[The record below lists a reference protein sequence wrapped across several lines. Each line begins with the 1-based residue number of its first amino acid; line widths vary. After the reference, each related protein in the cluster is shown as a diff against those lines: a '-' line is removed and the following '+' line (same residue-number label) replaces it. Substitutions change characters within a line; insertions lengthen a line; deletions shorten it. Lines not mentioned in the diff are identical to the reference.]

1 MTAADSSFVPNDP
14 TLAPNDPTLAPSG
27 SSLAPG
33 DSSLGPAGTPRP
45 GPVPGKAPIGVGR
58 ALVAGLRRN
67 RLMLAGLVVLVLMVG
82 FCFLGPVF
90 YHSDQT
96 NASLADQTLPPGP
109 GHPLGTDAVGYDQLG
124 RLMLGGQSAIEIGLG
139 AALLAVVLGTAW
151 GAVAGYFGGAVDA
164 MMMRVVDAMLAI
176 PAILLLLV
184 LSTIWHPSV
193 PKLIVILGLLAWLGP
208 ARFVRGETLTIRV
221 RDYVKAARLMGA
233 RAPRIIV
240 RHVLPN
246 TVGTIMVNA
255 TFQVADAILA
265 VATLSYLG
273 LGLPPPAATWG
284 GMLSSGLDYVQAG
297 YWWLVYPP
305 GIAIVLVVAA
315 FYLIGDGLRE
325 IFDARLRTL
334 R

>member
-1 MTAADSSFVPNDP
+1 MSTASSPLAAGLDATAADA
-14 TLAPNDPTLAPSG
+14 L
-27 SSLAPG
+27 
-33 DSSLGPAGTPRP
+33 
-45 GPVPGKAPIGVGR
+45 GVGGVPEPPQAGIAR
-58 ALVAGLRRN
+58 ALLTGAARS
-67 RLMLAGLVVLVLMVG
+67 RLLLAGLAPLAVMVA
-82 FCFLGPVF
+82 FYFLGPLV
-90 YHSDQT
+90 YHSNQVAT
-96 NASLADQTLPPGP
+96 SLANETLPPGR

-139 AALLAVVLGTAW
+139 AAVFAVVLGTAW
-151 GAVAGYFGGAVDA
+151 GAIAGYFGGILDAAMMRIVDA
-164 MMMRVVDAMLAI
+164 LLAI

-184 LSTIWHPSV
+184 LSTIWHPTV
-193 PKLIVILGLLAWLGP
+193 WKLIVILGLLAWLGP
-208 ARFVRGETLTIRV
+208 ARFVRGETLAIRV

-233 RAPRIIV
+233 RAPRIIA

-246 TVGTIMVNA
+246 IIGTIMVNA

-265 VATLSYLG
+265 MATLSYLG

-305 GIAIVLVVAA
+305 GVAIILVVTA
-315 FYLIGDGLRE
+315 FYLIGDGLGE
-325 IFDARLRTL
+325 IFDARLKTL